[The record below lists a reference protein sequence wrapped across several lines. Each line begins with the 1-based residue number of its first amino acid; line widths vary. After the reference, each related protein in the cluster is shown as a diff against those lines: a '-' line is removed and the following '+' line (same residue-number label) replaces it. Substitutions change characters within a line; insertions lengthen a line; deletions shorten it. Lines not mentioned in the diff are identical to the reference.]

1 MTKAYAGIVGALLLL
16 VGIVGFMTK
25 GMMGMTFYPAHNII
39 HLASGA
45 LGLAAALATGGAYS
59 RRFAQVFGVVYTLV
73 AVLGFVGIADLGPI
87 QLGLN
92 MPYSIVHI
100 AVGLVGLA
108 AGFGGAAAPKAR
120 AAGAA
125 A

>member
-1 MTKAYAGIVGALLLL
+1 IVGAVLLL

-39 HLASGA
+39 HIASGA
-45 LGLAAALATGGAYS
+45 LGLAAALAAGGAYA
-59 RRFAQVFGVVYTLV
+59 RKFAQVFGVVYTLV

-92 MPYSIVHI
+92 MPYSIVTF

-108 AGFGGAAAPKAR
+108 AGFGGAAAAKAK

>member
-1 MTKAYAGIVGALLLL
+1 M
-16 VGIVGFMTK
+16 
-25 GMMGMTFYPAHNII
+25 
-39 HLASGA
+39 
-45 LGLAAALATGGAYS
+45 GLAVALTAGGAYA

-92 MPYSIVHI
+92 MPYSIIHI
-100 AVGLVGLA
+100 AVGLVGPA
-108 AGFGGAAAPKAR
+108 AGFGGAAAAPKAK

-125 A
+125 

>member
-1 MTKAYAGIVGALLLL
+1 MAKAYAGIVGAVLLL

-39 HLASGA
+39 HVASGA
-45 LGLAAALATGGAYS
+45 YA

-108 AGFGGAAAPKAR
+108 AGFGGAAAAPKA
-120 AAGAA
+120 
-125 A
+125 

>member
-1 MTKAYAGIVGALLLL
+1 MAKAYAGIVGAVLLV

-25 GMMGMTFYPAHNII
+25 DLMGMTFYPVHNII

-45 LGLAAALATGGAYS
+45 LGLAAALAAGGAYS
-59 RRFAQVFGVVYTLV
+59 RQFAQVFGVVYTLV

-108 AGFGGAAAPKAR
+108 AGFGGAAAAPKAK

-125 A
+125 

>member
-1 MTKAYAGIVGALLLL
+1 MAKAYAGIVGAVLLL

-39 HLASGA
+39 HIASGA
-45 LGLAAALATGGAYS
+45 LGLAAALAAGGAYA
-59 RRFAQVFGVVYTLV
+59 RKFAQVFGVVYTLV

-108 AGFGGAAAPKAR
+108 AGFGGAAAAPKAK

-125 A
+125 